1 MHDLS
6 VIRKNNRRHFQ
17 ARIDEAHNDG
27 KFAVVAMTGLNVMD
41 VDIVDTAEE
50 ARNKAHLGR
59 SRGVAY
65 RFKILPP
72 PPVQVELNLAPS
84 AT

>member
-17 ARIDEAHNDG
+17 ARIDKAHKDG
-27 KFAVVAMTGLNVMD
+27 KFVVVTMTGLNVMD
-41 VDIVDTAEE
+41 VDVVDTAEE
-50 ARNKAHLGR
+50 AQNTAHLGR
-59 SRGVAY
+59 SSGVAY

-72 PPVQVELNLAPS
+72 PPVQLELNLAPS